1 MDVKGCLVLMK
12 APWHGCGACVCS
24 LGYTDHIKNLP
35 HPSHPAH
42 FHPLLTRP
50 LVSDSFLDQNI
61 GEAQL
66 WPEISV
72 LRPRL
77 LDKIQNLHQKLYMLW
92 VSDHLCC
99 EHGLRPRTL
108 IYYKSLIL
116 TRDELFLKQ
125 TWEMKYGIHTDTYTC
140 VCTHMHW
147 KNSMIGLW
155 VVGKYSL
162 YINCFIS

>member
-1 MDVKGCLVLMK
+1 MCNYI
-12 APWHGCGACVCS
+12 HGCKGLLGCYESPLAWVWS
-24 LGYTDHIKNLP
+24 LSVLSGYTDPIKNLP

-42 FHPLLTRP
+42 FRLLLTRP

-61 GEAQL
+61 GEGHL

-77 LDKIQNLHQKLYMLW
+77 LDKIQNLHQKLHVLW

-99 EHGLRPRTL
+99 EQGLRPRTL

-125 TWEMKYGIHTDTYTC
+125 TWEMKYEIHTDTYTC

-147 KNSMIGLW
+147 KIAW
-155 VVGKYSL
+155 
-162 YINCFIS
+162 